1 LDWTEN
7 NAPYCSLDLE
17 TNENGE
23 IFAMGAIFKDK
34 TFQRKAP
41 FDIRRALAEL
51 DDFASDAVYLL
62 GHNILRHDLPI
73 CRAIAP
79 DLEFLNKPVVD
90 TLFLSPL
97 AFPENPYHRLVK
109 DYKLVRDSLNDPLAD
124 ARLAITLFQDQW
136 VALQEQQQHF
146 GILSFYH
153 YVFSGDKQFSG
164 LQQALLAM
172 GAEPIQASKAFDCFK
187 RLTQGGVCETAFT
200 KIVLSYLPDPQKR
213 SALAYCLAWLR
224 VAGGNSVV
232 PPWVRLQFHDV
243 APVLSQLRDIPCNK
257 PECSYCVQTH
267 DPVGQLQR
275 YFGFPAFRPQPATAH
290 GDSLQRAI
298 VQAAMCD
305 KPVFAILP
313 TGGGKS
319 LCFQL
324 PALVRYQRRGVLTI
338 VISPLQAL
346 MKDQVDNLRNKTGAP
361 NTAALYGMLTAPER
375 GAVLQAIQMGD
386 IAVLY
391 VSPEQLRNMTFR
403 KAISH
408 REIGA
413 WVFDEAHCLSKWG
426 HDFRPDYL
434 YAARFIKE
442 FAQEQGTLLPPVQC
456 FTATAKQDVKDEIID
471 YFRANLGQELMV
483 FEGGVERSNL
493 NFEVQAANKA
503 EKYSSI
509 NRLLSE
515 RLSDEGGSAIIYCST
530 RANTEE
536 VAEYLQQQ
544 DWQVEAFH
552 AGKDTAEKK
561 HIQENFI
568 SGTTRIIIATN
579 AFGMGIDKDNVRLVI
594 HADIPGSLENYL
606 QEAGR
611 AGRDQQEADCIL
623 LFDDPDIETQFK
635 MSAMSR
641 LNQRDIAQI
650 LKGLKR
656 SKKDKQGNVV
666 ITTGELLRDE
676 DTELSFDADARNAAT
691 KVITAVSWLE
701 KSGFILRNEN
711 RTQVF
716 QGRPLV
722 KNLAEAQQKIAKL
735 GLSKRQQARW
745 LAILEALMNAD
756 IGEGFSADSLAELGE
771 FADTE
776 EEREP
781 GKKQETASQR
791 VIRSLYDMASA
802 GLIQKSLLLT
812 AYVRYKVANSSTA
825 LLHQICSIER
835 AMLKILQEE
844 APDADTENWQL
855 LSLRQVNQRLLD
867 AGYSESNPEI
877 LRGLLT
883 SLAEDGQGLAGKK
896 GSIAVRY
903 RGIDQYA
910 VKLNRDWQA
919 LVATAERRQAI
930 AAIVLASIIERIP
943 EGMASSA
950 DLLVEFA
957 AEDLLAGLKTDIIA
971 SSEVK
976 DPLAAIERALNFL
989 HEQRVITLQKGLAVF
1004 RQAMTIQLLPEAK
1017 GRRYNKGDYEPLSQH
1032 YSERVF
1038 QIHVIN
1044 EYARLALDKISH
1056 ALSFVLAYFS
1066 QDKSEFVK
1074 RYFADRQEIL
1084 ERATSQQ
1091 SFQRIVGDL
1100 HNPEQIALVA
1110 SGEDDNLLIL
1120 AGPGSGKT
1128 RVVVHRCAY
1137 LLRVKRV
1144 PAQAILVL
1152 CFNRN
1157 AVTELRRRLFDLAGD
1172 DAKGVTVQTYHGLS
1186 LRLTGHAMDSQ
1197 NHSSDN
1203 FAELIKEAISLL
1215 KGEITVLGFDAD
1227 ETRDRLLA
1235 GYRYILVDEYQD
1247 IDTEQYQLISAIAG
1261 RTLDDDNKLTI
1272 LAVGDDDQNI
1282 YSFRGANISFIRQF
1296 KDDYRAREHY
1306 LVENYRS
1313 SAHIIAAANALIRH
1327 NKDRM
1332 KAAHS
1337 IRINQGRKSLPA
1349 GGRWQQLDTLARG
1362 RVQII
1367 CCASEQAQAQAV
1379 VDELLRLRQLDT
1391 QLDWSQCAVMATQWQ
1406 LLNPVRALLEDR
1418 SIPVSLMLPADK
1430 QPPPFRI
1437 RENAQFLAAL
1447 KQNRKTVSTASFWL
1461 NYLAETYQDNK
1472 ENPWVEQLKD
1482 ILLDWQK
1489 ETNDGAVSTQQ
1500 TLEFLYE
1507 TLSEQRK
1514 ERRLGQGVF
1523 LTTIHSVKGMEFSHL
1538 VILDGGWTL
1547 DSMEEQR
1554 RLLYVAMTRA
1564 KETLCLMQRKDAYN
1578 PFLNEIA
1585 GDFVLRRDAA
1595 NSQQTGQPTVS
1606 RHYSILGLN
1615 DFHISFAGRFPEA
1628 QPIHQ
1633 HLAALSPG
1641 SLLSI
1646 ALINGKVVLQHEGVT
1661 VARLSQKGHQEWADK
1676 MVRIETVR
1684 VIAMIMRYRDDS
1696 EESYRSG
1703 CQVEQWEIPMVEL
1716 VYR

>member
-1 LDWTEN
+1 MDWTDN

-23 IFAMGAIFKDK
+23 IFAMGAVFKEK

-51 DDFASDAVYLL
+51 DDFADDAAYLL
-62 GHNILRHDLPI
+62 GHNLLRHDLPI

-124 ARLAITLFQDQW
+124 ARLAISLFQDQW
-136 VALQEQQQHF
+136 IALQEQQQRY

-153 YVFSGDKQFSG
+153 YVFSGDRQFSG
-164 LQQALLAM
+164 LQYALTAM
-172 GAEPIQASKAFDCFK
+172 GAQPIQAAKAFDCFK
-187 RLTQGGVCETAFT
+187 LLTQGRVCATAFT
-200 KIVLSYLPDPQKR
+200 KIVLNYLPDPQKR
-213 SALAYCLAWLR
+213 PALAYCLAWLR

-243 APVLSQLRDIPCNK
+243 APILSQLRDIPCNK
-257 PECSYCVQTH
+257 PGCNYCAQTH
-267 DPVGQLQR
+267 NPVSQLER
-275 YFGFPAFRPQPATAH
+275 YFGFSAFRPQPATAQ
-290 GDSLQRAI
+290 GDSLQQAI

-442 FAQEQGTLLPPVQC
+442 FAQEQGALLPPVQC

-471 YFRANLGQELMV
+471 YFRANLGQDLTV

-509 NRLLSE
+509 NRLLLE

-544 DWQVEAFH
+544 DWQAEAFH

-568 SGTTRIIIATN
+568 SGTTRIITATN

-623 LFDDPDIETQFK
+623 LFDNPDIETQFK
-635 MSAMSR
+635 MSAMSQ

-650 LKGLKR
+650 LKGLKH
-656 SKKDKQGNVV
+656 SKKDKQGNVI

-676 DTELSFDADARNAAT
+676 NTDLSFDTDAPNAAT

-722 KNLAEAQQKIAKL
+722 KDMAEAQQKIAKL

-756 IGEGFSADSLAELGE
+756 SNEGFSADSLAELSE

-781 GKKQETASQR
+781 GKKHETASQR

-802 GLIQKSLLLT
+802 GLIQKNLLLT
-812 AYVRYKVANSSTA
+812 AYIRYKVANSSTA
-825 LLHQICSIER
+825 LLKQICSIER

-844 APDADTENWQL
+844 APDADTENWQI

-867 AGYSESNPEI
+867 AGYSDSNPEI

-910 VKLNRDWQA
+910 VKLNRDWPA
-919 LVATAERRQAI
+919 LVATAERRQAY

-943 EGMASSA
+943 EGTASSA

-957 AEDLLAGLKTDIIA
+957 AEDLLAGLKADLIA

-1017 GRRYNKGDYEPLSQH
+1017 GRRYNKGDFEPLSQH

-1056 ALSFVLAYFS
+1056 ALGFVMAYFS

-1144 PAQAILVL
+1144 PARAILVL

-1197 NHSSDN
+1197 NHSAEN
-1203 FAELIKEAISLL
+1203 FAELIKEAIRLL
-1215 KGEITVLGFDAD
+1215 KGEKTVLGFDAD
-1227 ETRDRLLA
+1227 EIRDRLLA

-1247 IDTEQYQLISAIAG
+1247 IDIEQYQLISALAG

-1282 YSFRGANISFIRQF
+1282 YSFRGANIGFIRQF
-1296 KDDYRAREHY
+1296 KDDYQAREHF

-1313 SAHIIAAANALIRH
+1313 SGHIIAAANALIQH
-1327 NKDRM
+1327 NRDRM
-1332 KAAHS
+1332 KVAHP

-1367 CCASEQAQAQAV
+1367 GCASEQAQAQAV

-1391 QLDWSQCAVMATQWQ
+1391 QLDWSQCAVLATQWQ
-1406 LLNPVRALLEDR
+1406 LLNPVRALLEEH

-1437 RENAQFLAAL
+1437 RENAQLLDAL
-1447 KQNRKTVSTASFWL
+1447 KQSRKTVSTASFWL
-1461 NYLAETYQDNK
+1461 NYLEETYHNNK

-1489 ETNDGAVSTQQ
+1489 ETNDSEVSTQQ

-1507 TLSEQRK
+1507 TLCEQRK
-1514 ERRLGQGVF
+1514 ECRLGRGVF

-1538 VILDGGWTL
+1538 VILDGGWTK
-1547 DSMEEQR
+1547 DSLEEQR

-1564 KETLCLMQRKDAYN
+1564 KETLCLMQRKDACN
-1578 PFLNEIA
+1578 PFLREID
-1585 GDFVLRRDAA
+1585 GDFTLRRDAA
-1595 NSQQTGQPTVS
+1595 ESQQAEQPKVS
-1606 RHYSILGLN
+1606 RHYALLGLD
-1615 DFHISFAGRFPEA
+1615 DFHISFAGRFPETH
-1628 QPIHQ
+1628 PIHQ
-1633 HLAALSPG
+1633 HLAALIPG

-1646 ALINGKVVLQHEGVT
+1646 AIINGKVVLQYGEVT
-1661 VARLSQKGHQEWADK
+1661 VARLSQKGHQEWVDK
-1676 MVRIETVR
+1676 LARIETVR
-1684 VIAMIMRYRDDS
+1684 VIAMIKRYRDDS
-1696 EESYRSG
+1696 EESYRSR
-1703 CQVEQWEIPMVEL
+1703 CKVEQWEIPMVEL

>member
-1 LDWTEN
+1 
-7 NAPYCSLDLE
+7 
-17 TNENGE
+17 
-23 IFAMGAIFKDK
+23 MGAVFNDK

-41 FDIRRALAEL
+41 FDVRRALAEL
-51 DDFASDAVYLL
+51 DDFAADADYLL

-124 ARLAITLFQDQW
+124 ARLAISLFQDQW

-164 LQQALLAM
+164 LQHALIAM
-172 GAEPIQASKAFDCFK
+172 GAEPIQAAKAFDCFK
-187 RLTQGGVCETAFT
+187 LLTQGRVCATAFT

-224 VAGGNSVV
+224 VACGNSVV

-257 PECSYCVQTH
+257 PECSYCAQTH
-267 DPVGQLQR
+267 DPVGQLLR

-290 GDSLQRAI
+290 GDSLQQAI

-442 FAQEQGTLLPPVQC
+442 FARDQGTLLPPVQC

-471 YFRANLGQELMV
+471 YLRANLGQDLTV

-503 EKYSSI
+503 EKYASI

-515 RLSDEGGSAIIYCST
+515 RLSDEAGSAIIYCST

-536 VAEYLQQQ
+536 VAGYLQQQ

-568 SGTTRIIIATN
+568 SGTTRIITATN

-635 MSAMSR
+635 ISAMSQ

-650 LKGLKR
+650 LRGLKH
-656 SKKDKQGNVV
+656 SKKDKQGNVI

-676 DTELSFDADARNAAT
+676 NTDLSFDNDAPNAAT

-722 KNLAEAQQKIAKL
+722 KNLAEAQQKIARL
-735 GLSKRQQARW
+735 DLSKRQKARW

-756 IGEGFSADSLAELGE
+756 IGEGFSADSLAELSE

-812 AYVRYKVANSSTA
+812 AYVRYKVANSSSA
-825 LLHQICSIER
+825 LLKKICSIER
-835 AMLKILQEE
+835 AMLGILQEE
-844 APDADTENWQL
+844 APDADTENWQI
-855 LSLRQVNQRLLD
+855 LSLRHVNQRLLD
-867 AGYSESNPEI
+867 AGYSESSPEI
-877 LRGLLT
+877 LRNFLT

-943 EGMASSA
+943 EGTASSA

-957 AEDLLAGLKTDIIA
+957 AEDLLAGLKADFIA

-976 DPLAAIERALNFL
+976 DPLAAVERALNFL

-1056 ALSFVLAYFS
+1056 ALGFVIAYFS

-1144 PAQAILVL
+1144 PARAILVL

-1186 LRLTGHAMDSQ
+1186 LRLTGHAMDTQ
-1197 NHSSDN
+1197 NHSSEN
-1203 FAELIKEAISLL
+1203 FAGLIKEAIGLL
-1215 KGEITVLGFDAD
+1215 KGEKTVLGFDAN

-1247 IDTEQYQLISAIAG
+1247 IDTEQYQLISALAG

-1296 KDDYRAREHY
+1296 KEDYQASEHY

-1313 SAHIIAAANALIRH
+1313 GAHIIAAANTLIGQ

-1332 KAAHS
+1332 KVAHP

-1367 CCASEQAQAQAV
+1367 RCASEQAQTQAV
-1379 VDELLRLRQLDT
+1379 VNELLRLRQLDT
-1391 QLDWSQCAVMATQWQ
+1391 QLDWSQCAVLATQWQ
-1406 LLNPVRALLEDR
+1406 FLNPVRALLEEH

-1430 QPPPFRI
+1430 QPPPFHI
-1437 RENAQFLAAL
+1437 RENAQFLDIL
-1447 KQNRKTVSTASFWL
+1447 KQNRNGLSTTGFWL
-1461 NYLAETYQDNK
+1461 NYLSGTYRNNK
-1472 ENPWVEQLKD
+1472 DNPWVEQLRES
-1482 ILLDWQK
+1482 LLDWQK
-1489 ETNDGAVSTQQ
+1489 ETNDGEVSTQQ

-1514 ERRLGQGVF
+1514 ERRLGRGVF
-1523 LTTIHSVKGMEFSHL
+1523 LTTIHSVKGMEFSH
-1538 VILDGGWTL
+1538 VGILDGGWTK
-1547 DSMEEQR
+1547 DSLEEQR

-1564 KETLCLMQRKDAYN
+1564 KETLCLMQRKDAGN
-1578 PFLNEIA
+1578 LFLKEIA

-1595 NSQQTGQPTVS
+1595 NSQDAEQSTVT
-1606 RHYSILGLN
+1606 RRYALLGLN
-1615 DFHISFAGRFPEA
+1615 DFHISFAGRFPETD
-1628 QPIHQ
+1628 PIHK
-1633 HLAALSPG
+1633 HLAALIPG

-1646 ALINGKVVLQHEGVT
+1646 AFINGKVVLQHEGVS
-1661 VARLSQKGHQEWADK
+1661 VARLSQKGRREWADK
-1676 MVRIETVR
+1676 LSSIETVK
-1684 VIAMIMRYRDDS
+1684 VIAMIKRGPDVN
-1696 EESYRSG
+1696 EESRLPR
-1703 CQVEQWEIPMVEL
+1703 CRIEQWEIPMVEL
-1716 VYR
+1716 VYRL